1 MVYPD
6 KLVQT
11 DQGLALYVPDSKLVE
26 SVYRQALII
35 NPETPF
41 PFWAK
46 IWPAAKAM
54 TSFLQKEPQWITNKR
69 VLEIGAGIGLPSFT
83 IADKTSSIIISDYS
97 PDAVELIQKNI
108 SYLKINS
115 ATAICLDWNDFPS
128 TIIADTVLLSDI
140 NYDPSQFE
148 ALNSLILHFLNQ
160 GSTLI
165 ISTPQRITAT
175 PFIHI
180 LEPYIKR
187 MHTQEV
193 QHENQMLAISICLL
207 YQLA

>member
-26 SVYRQALII
+26 SVYHQTLII
-35 NPETPF
+35 DPETPF

-54 TSFLQKEPQWITNKR
+54 TSFLQNEPQWITNKR
-69 VLEIGAGIGLPSFT
+69 VLEIGAGIGLPSLSVAKF
-83 IADKTSSIIISDYS
+83 ASSIIISDHS
-97 PDAVELIQKNI
+97 SDAIELIQKNLN
-108 SYLKINS
+108 YLKINN

-128 TIIADTVLLSDI
+128 KIIADTILLSDI
-140 NYDPSQFE
+140 NYDPTQFE

-187 MHTQEV
+187 MHIQEV
-193 QHENQMLAISICLL
+193 QHENQVLEISICILH
-207 YQLA
+207 Q